1 MSRFS
6 PGECPAPF
14 ALVGPLQ
21 GAAVSARNRWG
32 SPSCYPAVRVPAQ
45 ASPTLCR
52 GEGSNSSWKDEKGC
66 GGREGPEGAVGKLT
80 TCPSCVNIC
89 VGGGGPTGGKA
100 QLKNDG
106 VFLSSLSQRHMGHI
120 RPSKMRNYCLRER
133 GHGGIRK
140 NSSQGDPVPP
150 TPSTS

>member
-14 ALVGPLQ
+14 ALVVGLLQ
-21 GAAVSARNRWG
+21 GAALSAQNRWG
-32 SPSCYPAVRVPAQ
+32 SPSCYPAVRNPAQ

-66 GGREGPEGAVGKLT
+66 GGTEGPEGAVGKLA

-89 VGGGGPTGGKA
+89 VEGRYPQVA
-100 QLKNDG
+100 
-106 VFLSSLSQRHMGHI
+106 
-120 RPSKMRNYCLRER
+120 RPSLRMMECFL
-133 GHGGIRK
+133 IL
-140 NSSQGDPVPP
+140 
-150 TPSTS
+150 